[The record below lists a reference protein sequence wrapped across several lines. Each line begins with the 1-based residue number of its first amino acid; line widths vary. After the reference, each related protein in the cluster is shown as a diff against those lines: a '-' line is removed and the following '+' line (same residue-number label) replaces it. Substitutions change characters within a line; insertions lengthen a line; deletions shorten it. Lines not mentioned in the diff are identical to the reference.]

1 MTFKPGQTGNPK
13 GRPRKSVEEKYLKA
27 VYSAIKPDELK
38 EIMVML
44 ARAAKRGDVQ
54 AAKLL
59 LSYVVGMPVQKNE
72 ITGAD
77 GGTVRIS
84 VKLKN
89 GEEL

>member
-13 GRPRKSVEEKYLKA
+13 GRPKKSVEEKYSKA
-27 VYSAIKPDELK
+27 VYAAIKPEDLK
-38 EIMVML
+38 EIITMISK
-44 ARAAKRGDVQ
+44 AAKRGDVQ

-77 GGTVRIS
+77 GGKII
-84 VKLKN
+84 VKLIDDTRS
-89 GEEL
+89 